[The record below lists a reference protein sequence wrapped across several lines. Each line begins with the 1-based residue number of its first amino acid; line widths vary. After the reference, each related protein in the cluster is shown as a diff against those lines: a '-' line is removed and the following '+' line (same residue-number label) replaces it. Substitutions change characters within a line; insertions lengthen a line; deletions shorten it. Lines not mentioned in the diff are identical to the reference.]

1 MNRKKGTLGKQIY
14 HHRDYVRFFYEGQT
28 LEGIIGITD
37 AYGTMEQAEE
47 PSYDIEVGGE
57 DFILYKHIRE
67 SDIIRKVWN
76 DESMEVYRRA
86 LFDCKRVLKKTTVS
100 DEGKEQLLAHIQK
113 EIERVSQ
120 LVDINSENK

>member
-1 MNRKKGTLGKQIY
+1 MNRKKGTLGKPIY
-14 HHRDYVRFFYEGQT
+14 HHRDYVSFFYEGQI

-47 PSYDIEVGGE
+47 PSYDIVVGGE
-57 DFILYKHIRE
+57 DFILFKHIRK

-76 DESMEVYRRA
+76 DES
-86 LFDCKRVLKKTTVS
+86 
-100 DEGKEQLLAHIQK
+100 QK

-120 LVDINSENK
+120 LVDINSEKSR

>member
-1 MNRKKGTLGKQIY
+1 MNRKKGTLGKPIY

-28 LEGIIGITD
+28 LEGIIAITD

-67 SDIIRKVWN
+67 SDIIRKECN
-76 DESMEVYRRA
+76 
-86 LFDCKRVLKKTTVS
+86 
-100 DEGKEQLLAHIQK
+100 
-113 EIERVSQ
+113 
-120 LVDINSENK
+120 